1 MYEST
6 IKPALTPVPAPSTA
20 TAASTQNQN
29 DALYRKVTWRL
40 IPLLCICYIAS
51 YLDKINVG
59 FAKLQMQ
66 SDLGFSETIYG
77 LGAGLFFIG
86 YMLFEVPSNL
96 ILQRV
101 GARGWIARIMITWGI
116 ISGCMMLVQTPTQ
129 FYVLRFLLGVAEAG
143 FYPGV
148 MLYITFWFPTY
159 RRGRI
164 MALFLL
170 AIPLSSVIGG
180 PVSGWIMTAFDGVN
194 SMPGW
199 QWLFLLEAIPSV
211 VLGFVVLMW
220 LPSNIKTAKW
230 LTDQEKS
237 ALNDELARD
246 KLEQFSSSV
255 REAFM
260 NMRVWLLGAVDALL
274 MLGVY
279 GLNFWLPTLI
289 KESGVES
296 DFHVGL
302 LAGLSSALAVA
313 ALIYNGKSSDK
324 HRERRWHIAVPAF
337 LAALAMGLSPFYSM
351 NPVMMVILL
360 SVANLALMATFPVFW
375 CIPPTFLKG
384 RAAAAG
390 IALIASMST
399 LGGVGAT
406 YLMGV
411 LKDVTQSSDAGL
423 FMFAGSLL
431 VAGLL
436 ILLLPKKVVNR

>member
-1 MYEST
+1 MYETT
-6 IKPALTPVPAPSTA
+6 IKPPITPAITPDAAALST
-20 TAASTQNQN
+20 SQTQNN
-29 DALYRKVTWRL
+29 ALYSKVTWRL
-40 IPLLCICYIAS
+40 IPLLCVCYIAS

-77 LGAGLFFIG
+77 LGAGLFFVG

-101 GARGWIARIMITWGI
+101 GARGWIARIMVTWGV
-116 ISGCMMLVQTPTQ
+116 ISGCMMFVQTPMQ
-129 FYVLRFLLGVAEAG
+129 FYILRFLLGVAEAG

-148 MLYITFWFPTY
+148 MLYITFWYPTY
-159 RRGRI
+159 RRGKI

-170 AIPLSSVIGG
+170 AIPLASVIGG
-180 PVSGWIMTAFDGVN
+180 PISGWIMTAFDGVN
-194 SMPGW
+194 NMPGW
-199 QWLFLLEAIPSV
+199 QWLFFLEAIPSV
-211 VLGFVVLMW
+211 LLGIFVLMW
-220 LPSNIKTAKW
+220 LPSNIKSAKW
-230 LTDQEKS
+230 LTDKEKM
-237 ALNDELARD
+237 LLTEELARD
-246 KLEQFSSSV
+246 KLEEFSSSV
-255 REAFM
+255 REAFA
-260 NMRVWLLGAVDALL
+260 NMRVWLLGVVDALL

-289 KESGVES
+289 RESGVES
-296 DFHVGL
+296 DFHIGL
-302 LAGLSSALAVA
+302 LAGLSSALAVG
-313 ALIYNGKSSDK
+313 ALLLNGMSSDK

-337 LAALAMGLSPFYSM
+337 IAALAMGLSPFYSL
-351 NPVMMVILL
+351 NPIMVVILL

-406 YLMGV
+406 YIMGV
-411 LKDVTQSSDAGL
+411 LKDVTHSSAAGL

-431 VAGLL
+431 VAGFL
-436 ILLLPKKVVNR
+436 ILLLPKKVVNL